1 MSDFWNLPD
10 GVEEIVPPLSTNLEK
25 TKTELLDYFQN
36 KGFDLIFTPLVEYSD
51 FIGGLANEELSR
63 SSFQF
68 SDTNSERSLSLR
80 PDISQQVARI
90 DRRFL
95 TEKNKKYCYYGE
107 VTKKPLGSFTKAIST
122 VKVGLEIFYDS
133 ETGVKEDIFNAL
145 SGALKKLG
153 LKDYVLTIGDISI
166 LDEILD
172 KLRFPLDKRNKLK
185 DILSSRS
192 KSDLSEFLKQEGKGK
207 RTLSILSKLLD
218 IIGDYEQEFKNLNLI
233 CRELKIDPKKL
244 KNIKQSFDIL
254 KKNRIKN
261 VLIDMVDF
269 PGYSYHS
276 GIVFSIFQPKTGVPL
291 INGGQYK
298 TPFSKANK
306 KERKGMGFDIDLISI
321 LKLQSK

>member
-51 FIGGLANEELSR
+51 SIGGLANEELSR

-68 SDTNSERSLSLR
+68 SDTNSERSLALR

-122 VKVGLEIFYDS
+122 MKVGLEIFYDS
-133 ETGVKEDIFNAL
+133 EKGVKEDIFNAL

-207 RTLSILSKLLD
+207 RTLVMLSNLLD
-218 IIGDYEQEFKNLNLI
+218 IIGDYEQEFKNLN
-233 CRELKIDPKKL
+233 
-244 KNIKQSFDIL
+244 IKQSFDIL
-254 KKNRIKN
+254 KKNKINN
-261 VLIDMVDF
+261 VLVDMVDF

>member
-51 FIGGLANEELSR
+51 SIGGLANEELSR

-68 SDTNSERSLSLR
+68 SDTNSERSLALR

-122 VKVGLEIFYDS
+122 MKVGLEIFYDS

-207 RTLSILSKLLD
+207 RTLVMLSNLLD
-218 IIGDYEQEFKNLNLI
+218 IIGDYEQEFKNLN
-233 CRELKIDPKKL
+233 
-244 KNIKQSFDIL
+244 
-254 KKNRIKN
+254 
-261 VLIDMVDF
+261 
-269 PGYSYHS
+269 
-276 GIVFSIFQPKTGVPL
+276 
-291 INGGQYK
+291 
-298 TPFSKANK
+298 
-306 KERKGMGFDIDLISI
+306 
-321 LKLQSK
+321 